1 MRPVRDAAMLLL
13 AILNLTFIP
22 ADHSPFTLSRFV
34 TRRGALL
41 LRNGKPF
48 RFVGVNC
55 YRLTSYVEYAD
66 AIFATLAT
74 HGVKVVRFWA
84 FQPLEGSA
92 DCDFSNMEMLLAAA
106 KRYDI
111 LLLPVLENHWS
122 AGTFGEGVKLKEWYA
137 EGWRTK
143 AFGAAPLPYRDFLL
157 AVAAHF
163 RDEPQ
168 ILTWQL
174 INEPEIYPDTD
185 ENFEVLQRFVREA
198 ADALKQADP
207 NHLISL
213 GLLGLGQPSTA
224 GRKFRALHD
233 LHNIDL
239 VSAHD
244 HGYIY
249 DPMPGRGWLIPA
261 NVFCRDLCDA
271 ASLDKPFLAT
281 EAAIPLSWVKGNRKN
296 RAELFRRKLNAF
308 VSAGGTGYLLWNYEP
323 EPDTESG
330 FDANDP
336 VLELI
341 GRTAA
346 RLSS

>member
-1 MRPVRDAAMLLL
+1 MRLVRCAAMLLL

-22 ADHSPFTLSRFV
+22 ACCCPFTSSGFV
-34 TRRGALL
+34 TRQGALL

-55 YRLTSYVEYAD
+55 YRLTAYAENAD
-66 AIFATLAT
+66 EIFSTLAM
-74 HGVKVVRFWA
+74 HGVRVVRFWA
-84 FQPLEGSA
+84 FQPLCGSA
-92 DCDFSNMEMLLAAA
+92 DCDFSKLERLLAAA

-122 AGTFGEGVKLKEWYA
+122 AGTFGEGVKPRDWYA
-137 EGWRTK
+137 EGWRTN
-143 AFGAAPLPYRDFLL
+143 AFGAAPLSYRDFLL
-157 AVAAHF
+157 AVATHF

-168 ILTWQL
+168 ILAWQL
-174 INEPEIYPDTD
+174 INEPEIYPDTE
-185 ENFEVLQRFVREA
+185 ENFGVLRRFVWEA
-198 ADALKQADP
+198 ADALKQADL
-207 NHLISL
+207 NHLISV

-233 LHNIDL
+233 LRNIDL

-249 DPMPGRGWLIPA
+249 DPMPGRGWLVPA
-261 NVFCRDLCDA
+261 NVFYRDLCDA

-308 VSAGGTGYLLWNYEP
+308 FSAGGTGYILWNYEP

-341 GRTAA
+341 GRTAG